1 MVLVINLQ
9 VSVAHIALDRSGGG
23 GHQLRIDRVLS
34 EIPHMPSSRF
44 KMLRLSLLTSA
55 LLLSTIA
62 GARADGDPEMGKRQ
76 FAPCTACHSVEAG
89 GPDKIGPN
97 LHGIFGRKA
106 GSEAGFAYSDPLK
119 NSGITWDADKINTWI
134 TKPAAMFPGTKMAF
148 LGISNETVRANI
160 ISYLQQAT
168 K

>member
-1 MVLVINLQ
+1 
-9 VSVAHIALDRSGGG
+9 
-23 GHQLRIDRVLS
+23 
-34 EIPHMPSSRF
+34 
-44 KMLRLSLLTSA
+44 MLRLSLLASA
-55 LLLSTIA
+55 LLVVTAA

-76 FAPCTACHSVEAG
+76 FAPCSACHTVEAG

-106 GSEAGFAYSDPLK
+106 GTEPNFEYSDAVK

-160 ISYLQQAT
+160 IAYLQQAT